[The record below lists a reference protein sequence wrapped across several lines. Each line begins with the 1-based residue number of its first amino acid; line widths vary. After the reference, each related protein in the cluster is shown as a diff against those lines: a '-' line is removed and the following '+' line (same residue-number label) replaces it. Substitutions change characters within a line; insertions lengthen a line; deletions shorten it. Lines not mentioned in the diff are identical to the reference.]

1 MGDTIT
7 QIGRYEISRQLVDT
21 ALASVYDAFDP
32 VERKSVAI
40 RIPRTKQIRGSG
52 FSPGLKHPGLMTVL
66 SYEESKGETFL
77 VLEPFE
83 GEPLDSQIPAGE
95 KMDPAEALALLR
107 QLASAL
113 DYSHAHGSIHGSLH
127 PSAIL
132 LNEQRQIKVLDLGTT
147 DPTGRQVSAEKLL
160 RAVHYLS
167 PECIRD
173 QAMDGRSD
181 QFSLAVLAHRML
193 TGELPFPGTPLGVMF
208 RIAYQGLERDAIREL
223 PPAAQTVFQRSLSKS
238 PSERYANCCEMVD
251 KLENALIRR
260 PVAATR
266 LADAS
271 QFAAPPAVAAA
282 PAGPSWVARHV
293 SGEAVKYFGITFA
306 VVGLILAGV
315 FYLLLPKPPRPVP
328 VVAAPAAVSQPVPP
342 PAAAPPVAPPA
353 HAAKARPKPK
363 VARKVTEPEVELK
376 PVEPKI
382 IRQ

>member
-1 MGDTIT
+1 LN
-7 QIGRYEISRQLVDT
+7 RQ
-21 ALASVYDAFDP
+21 
-32 VERKSVAI
+32 
-40 RIPRTKQIRGSG
+40 Q
-52 FSPGLKHPGLMTVL
+52 
-66 SYEESKGETFL
+66 
-77 VLEPFE
+77 
-83 GEPLDSQIPAGE
+83 
-95 KMDPAEALALLR
+95 
-107 QLASAL
+107 
-113 DYSHAHGSIHGSLH
+113 
-127 PSAIL
+127 
-132 LNEQRQIKVLDLGTT
+132 QIKVPDLGTT

-238 PSERYANCCEMVD
+238 PSERYATCCEMVD

-271 QFAAPPAVAAA
+271 QFAAPPAPAAA
-282 PAGPSWVARHV
+282 PAGPSWAARHL
-293 SGEAVKYFGITFA
+293 SGEAVKYFGITF
-306 VVGLILAGV
+306 VVVALILAGV

-328 VVAAPAAVSQPVPP
+328 VVAAPAAE
-342 PAAAPPVAPPA
+342 PVAPPA
-353 HAAKARPKPK
+353 AHPPAAQPAPAAKAPPKGK
-363 VARKVTEPEVELK
+363 GIAKKKAEPEVELK

-382 IRQ
+382 IRE